1 MTYLVAAFA
10 QVNLA
15 NPVRVQRVPLVRVD
29 NHHKEAG
36 IRMDHL
42 RLVTGLQVPEDRGVV
57 EEGQVDHVL
66 ALLELGRIHPAYLTS
81 LQGELLVPT
90 SKEWNQRA

>member
-42 RLVTGLQVPEDRGVV
+42 RLVTGLQIPEYRGVI

-66 ALLELGRIHPAYLTS
+66 NLLELWRIDLAHLNS
-81 LQGELLVPT
+81 LVGELLVT
-90 SKEWNQRA
+90 HSH

>member
-1 MTYLVAAFA
+1 MTYFIPAFA

-42 RLVTGLQVPEDRGVV
+42 RLVTGLQVPEDGGVV
-57 EEGQVDHVL
+57 KIGQIHHVL
-66 ALLELGRIHPAYLTS
+66 AFFKLGS
-81 LQGELLVPT
+81 KSSELLFLLL
-90 SKEWNQRA
+90 